1 VWFGSEAA
9 CRAYIRRLRWPDG
22 FVCPACGVMDDPS
35 EMSRGLLLCRH
46 CRRQVSLTAGTI
58 FQDTHKPL
66 RLWFLTMWFI
76 TSQKNGVSA
85 LGLQR
90 VLGIGSYRTAWTW
103 LHKLRHAMVRPG
115 RDRLCGEV
123 EVDETYIGA
132 PEEGVCGRQTL
143 RKAIVAIAVEKDGQG
158 FGRVRLR
165 LVGDVSADSL
175 MSFVRSAVEPGSV
188 VQTDG
193 WASYNGLKDA
203 GYRHEVTVISGSP
216 DPAHVVMPRVHK
228 VAALLK
234 RWIMG
239 TLQGGIQHQHLDYYL
254 DEFTFR
260 FNRRRSKSRGLL
272 FYRLAQQAV
281 DVEPV
286 TYRSIV
292 APDDPGSIDR
302 YPWDY
307 VCEVHTHFAE
317 SCRRAV
323 MGENTLK
330 PLLRLE
336 LLALTE
342 VTPRRLI
349 VPDRGMATWKRFIE
363 RGGQFPEDLTS
374 V

>member
-1 VWFGSEAA
+1 MADASNPQPGIDYPRTFQEFEAWLGSEAA
-9 CRAYIRRLRWPDG
+9 CRAYIRQLRWPDG
-22 FVCPACGVMDDPS
+22 FVCPACGVMGDPS

-46 CRRQVSLTAGTI
+46 CGRQVSLTAGTI

-66 RLWFLTMWFI
+66 HLWFLTMWFI

-103 LHKLRHAMVRPG
+103 LHKLRRAMVRPG
-115 RDRLCGEV
+115 RDRLRGEV

-143 RKAIVAIAVEKDGQG
+143 RKAIVAIAVEKDGRG

-165 LVGDVSADSL
+165 MVGDVSADSL
-175 MSFVRSAVEPGSV
+175 MSFVRSAVESGSV

-193 WASYNGLKDA
+193 WASYSGLKDA
-203 GYRHEVTVISGSP
+203 GYRHEVTVISSNP
-216 DPAHVVMPRVHK
+216 DPAHIVMPRVHK

-234 RWIMG
+234 RWLMG
-239 TLQGGIQHQHLDYYL
+239 TLQGGVQHQHLDYYL
-254 DEFTFR
+254 DEFAFR

-292 APDDPGSIDR
+292 DPDDPGSIDR
-302 YPWDY
+302 YPW
-307 VCEVHTHFAE
+307 
-317 SCRRAV
+317 
-323 MGENTLK
+323 G
-330 PLLRLE
+330 LR
-336 LLALTE
+336 
-342 VTPRRLI
+342 V
-349 VPDRGMATWKRFIE
+349 
-363 RGGQFPEDLTS
+363 
-374 V
+374 